1 MSIRTSFFA
10 ASLLLGAAVAAP
22 SAMAQAVSAPSNDQT
37 QTSTSAVQKAQNSTI
52 SQPNNNL
59 PTNPRTITE
68 QPDQPAPTAPGA
80 MSRTTNETGPVP
92 SNQKDVHKLAGK
104 HHRSHSAH
112 KKASAPT
119 DATPQTTSPE

>member
-10 ASLLLGAAVAAP
+10 ASLLLGTAVTAP
-22 SAMAQAVSAPSNDQT
+22 SVMAQAVSAPSNDQT

-52 SQPNNNL
+52 DQPNNRL
-59 PTNPRTITE
+59 PTNPHTVME
-68 QPDQPAPTAPGA
+68 QPDQPPPTAPGP

-92 SNQKDVHKLAGK
+92 SNQKDVHKLGHQR
-104 HHRSHSAH
+104 HHAH

-119 DATPQTTSPE
+119 DSTPQTTSPE